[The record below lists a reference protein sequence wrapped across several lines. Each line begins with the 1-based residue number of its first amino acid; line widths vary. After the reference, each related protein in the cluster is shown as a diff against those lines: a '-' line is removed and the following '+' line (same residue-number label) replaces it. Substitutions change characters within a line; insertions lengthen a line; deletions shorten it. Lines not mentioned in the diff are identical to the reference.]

1 MLRMRLLCGPWRD
14 VTGPAA
20 GRRSVRSAEPLRT
33 LCSETFLEKLG
44 ALFGDGGHCAPRTL
58 SITFREQAGR
68 GQPGKAAAL
77 SGWSLCRVFRPRP
90 IPAGGSE
97 AVTLAGPGG
106 PGARRPP
113 AVFLLR
119 RGLWRRALSRDAWGS
134 QPVGSWEWERTPPAA
149 LGRGRADPPRP
160 LSAPSSSGTRPRPA
174 RQCPGSRHRPVSGAG
189 RGPLHSRRWPLA
201 QKRSSGRA
209 VR

>member
-1 MLRMRLLCGPWRD
+1 MRLLCGPWRD

-77 SGWSLCRVFRPRP
+77 SGWSLSRFPPPPTP

-97 AVTLAGPGG
+97 AVTPAGPGVLPPSSSCAG
-106 PGARRPP
+106 GSGAE
-113 AVFLLR
+113 
-119 RGLWRRALSRDAWGS
+119 LSRDAWGS

-149 LGRGRADPPRP
+149 LGRGRTDPPRS

-189 RGPLHSRRWPLA
+189 HGPLHSRRWPLA